1 MFARQNTFVLR
12 VDVQKAAALKRGRI
26 KEGRAVHADL
36 LVDGKDRFDGRVRK
50 LLAVQHGQR
59 HGDGNAVVAAKRC
72 ALCVHI
78 VAVDL
83 QVERILC
90 EIDRAV
96 GRFFRHHV
104 EMTLKDHS
112 RGIFI
117 ARRTALPD
125 DDIVHG
131 VLHAAQTAFL
141 CKADAVIADGL
152 GVAGAVRDPAK
163 ILKEAEYGARLQL
176 FQYAHRKNLLNM

>member
-1 MFARQNTFVLR
+1 
-12 VDVQKAAALKRGRI
+12 
-26 KEGRAVHADL
+26 
-36 LVDGKDRFDGRVRK
+36 
-50 LLAVQHGQR
+50 
-59 HGDGNAVVAAKRC
+59 
-72 ALCVHI
+72 
-78 VAVDL
+78 
-83 QVERILC
+83 
-90 EIDRAV
+90 
-96 GRFFRHHV
+96 
-104 EMTLKDHS
+104 MTLKDHGRS
-112 RGIFI
+112 VFI

-131 VLHAAQTAFL
+131 VLHAAQAAFL